1 LHRCDIVLAAGEFKT
16 NRSPMLREIKTSKLI
31 KEWFL
36 DISTV
41 LHTYNILWLEPVLR
55 KLWQPPGVDTNSQHV
70 PKLCASPIPKEVPQA
85 ESVPVPLQHLL
96 G

>member
-1 LHRCDIVLAAGEFKT
+1 
-16 NRSPMLREIKTSKLI
+16 MLREIKTSKLI

-55 KLWQPPGVDTNSQHV
+55 KLWQPPGHQLPTCTQIMCISNSERSSSNRKCTGTTATFV
-70 PKLCASPIPKEVPQA
+70 GI
-85 ESVPVPLQHLL
+85 